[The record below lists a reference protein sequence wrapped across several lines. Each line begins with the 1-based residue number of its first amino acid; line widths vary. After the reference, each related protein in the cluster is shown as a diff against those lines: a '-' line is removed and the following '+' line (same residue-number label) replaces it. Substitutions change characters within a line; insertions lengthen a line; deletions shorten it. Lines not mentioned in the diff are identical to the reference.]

1 MESVESSMELRAGPL
16 ELLLEPGGL
25 RYVRLDQ
32 REVLR
37 RVYVGVRDR
46 NWGTIEPQISNL
58 RLEIEPHSFRIEFDS
73 THQQGEI
80 DFRWH
85 GLITGT
91 VAGEINFE
99 MEGEAHSDFLRNRIG
114 FCVLH
119 PIDECAGRPCELLH
133 TDGTLEQS
141 QFPNDIAPYQPFL
154 DVRAITHKLLPNVYA
169 TVRLE
174 GETFETEDQRNWTDW
189 SFKTYGTPLSLPFPV
204 LVKRGEQVRQRITLQ
219 LSGLPPA
226 YATQTAEQSDA
237 IRLRVG
243 MKPIST
249 LPQIGLGMASHGQP
263 LTPREVERLRALNL
277 SHLRVE
283 LHLSEAGFQQR
294 LEQAVAEAGAVGV
307 GLEAA
312 LFFSDAVEL
321 ELQQLLG
328 ALEEL
333 EPPVLRWLVFHLTNK
348 VPSTFLVKTVKEALR
363 QYDAQGVIGTGTNAW
378 FTEINRQHPPVAEAD
393 WLCYALSPQ
402 THAADD
408 LTLMENLV
416 GQAATVQNAKRLFG
430 ALPIAVTPVTLKP
443 RFSPNATGPQ
453 LSSAP
458 NELPSQVDVR
468 QSSLLAAAWTLG
480 SLKHLAESGAASI
493 TYYETTG
500 WCGVMELA
508 TGSLLPHQFPSLP
521 GAVFALWHVLA
532 DIGEFSGSQ
541 IMPLQGET
549 STEGGLKIGG
559 LALRR
564 NGQMQLV
571 LANLSANEQQVHLEL
586 SAKRAR
592 MRRLN
597 QANWQ
602 TAMQAP
608 EEFRTRLADIMI
620 PNGGQLSLSFSS
632 YELITVL
639 FEIEESFQP

>member
-1 MESVESSMELRAGPL
+1 MKLTNQSIELRAGPL
-16 ELLLEPGGL
+16 EMLLEPGGL
-25 RYVRLDQ
+25 RYIRLGE

-58 RLEIEPHSFRIEFDS
+58 RLELEPSSFRIEFDS
-73 THQQGEI
+73 KHQQGEL

-91 VAGEINFE
+91 VAGAINFA
-99 MEGEAHSDFLRNRIG
+99 MEGEAHSDFWRNRIG
-114 FCVLH
+114 LCVLH

-133 TDGTLEQS
+133 TNGTIEQS
-141 QFPNDIAPYQPFL
+141 QFPHDIAPHQPFL
-154 DVRAITHKLLPNVYA
+154 DVRAITHEVLPNVQA

-204 LVKRGEQVRQRITLQ
+204 RVKRGEQVRQRITLQ

-226 YATQTAEQSDA
+226 YAAQSADRADA
-237 IRLRVG
+237 IWLRVG
-243 MKPIST
+243 MEPIAT

-294 LEQAVAEAGAVGV
+294 LEQAVAEAGAVGAR
-307 GLEAA
+307 LEAA
-312 LFFSDAVEL
+312 LFFSDAVKL
-321 ELQQLLG
+321 ELQQLTR

-333 EPPVLRWLVFHLTNK
+333 KPPVLRWLVFHQSQQ
-348 VPSTFLVKTVKEALR
+348 VPHAPLFKKVKEALR
-363 QYDAQGVIGTGTNAW
+363 QYDANAVIGTGTNAW

-393 WLCYALSPQ
+393 WLCYAVSPQ
-402 THAADD
+402 THATDD

-416 GQAATVQNAKRLFG
+416 GQAATVQNAKRLFE
-430 ALPIAVTPVTLKP
+430 ALPIAVSPVTLKP
-443 RFSPNATGPQ
+443 RFSPSATGPQ
-453 LSSAP
+453 LASAP
-458 NELPSQVDVR
+458 NELPPQVDVR
-468 QSSLLAAAWTLG
+468 QPSLLAAAWMLG
-480 SLKHLAESGAASI
+480 SLKYLAESGAESI
-493 TYYETTG
+493 TYFETTG
-500 WCGVMELA
+500 WRGVMECES
-508 TGSLLPHQFPSLP
+508 GSLLRNLFPSLP

-532 DIGEFSGSQ
+532 DLGEFSGSQ
-541 IMPLQGET
+541 VLPFQVET
-549 STEGGLKIGG
+549 PTEGGLKIRG

-564 NGQMQLV
+564 DEQMQLM
-571 LANLSANEQQVHLEL
+571 LANLTAKQQRAYLAL
-586 SAKRAR
+586 PASRAR

-597 QANWQ
+597 QGNWQ
-602 TAMQAP
+602 TATQAP
-608 EEFRTRLADIMI
+608 EAFRTKLADIMI
-620 PNGGQLSLSFSS
+620 PQNGNLLLTFAS
-632 YELITVL
+632 YELITIL
-639 FEIEESFQP
+639 FELDNAQR